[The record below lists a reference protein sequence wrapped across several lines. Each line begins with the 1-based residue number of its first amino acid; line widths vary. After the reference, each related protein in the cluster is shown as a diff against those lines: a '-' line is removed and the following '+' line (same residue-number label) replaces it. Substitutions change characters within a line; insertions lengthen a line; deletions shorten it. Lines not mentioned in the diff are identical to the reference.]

1 MKVVFVSLI
10 FLFLFVS
17 NSFSQN
23 DTLKGVSQPSDTL
36 TKMEAMM
43 IKGENL
49 FKILPVPIF
58 AYTSE
63 TGLVMGLAKYNLI
76 DMVKSDTVSDASS
89 FSELATISTEGQY
102 KFVFSS
108 NILLKENKIN
118 LIGQVA
124 FINFPY
130 FFLGVGNSPSK
141 EDVESITTQSIEFR
155 NTFLYALDKKKTLY
169 IGIDQEYKNFV
180 QVKHEDSSF
189 LVLNDYPGLEGG
201 VASGLGLSIL
211 YNTRDN
217 RYNPSKGMYVYAGMK
232 VFDESIFSH
241 YNYNAFTLDIRKFFN
256 PWYKHVFAVQATTE
270 SAIGNT
276 PFYSLALLGGESKM
290 RGYYKGA
297 LRDQVLVDA
306 QIEYRMPIWNI
317 FGITGFLS
325 AGRVAADYQS
335 LDLAELRYAGG
346 IGFRIMVDKKNK
358 ANLRFDL
365 GYGQKGATTFSIGFT
380 EAF

>member
-1 MKVVFVSLI
+1 MNSIKITL
-10 FLFLFVS
+10 LFLVLSFCSFGQSDSS
-17 NSFSQN
+17 NVDNST
-23 DTLKGVSQPSDTL
+23 DTLS
-36 TKMEAMM
+36 KMERMM
-43 IKGENL
+43 VKGENL

-76 DMVKSDTVSDASS
+76 DMVKSDSISDASS

-130 FFLGVGNSPSK
+130 FFLGVGNDPSK
-141 EDVESITTQSIEFR
+141 NDVESITTQSFEFK

-169 IGIDQEYKNFV
+169 IGIDQEYKNFIQV
-180 QVKHEDSSF
+180 QHEDSSF
-189 LVLNDYPGLEGG
+189 LVENEYPGIDGG
-201 VASGLGLSIL
+201 VTSGLGLSLI

-217 RYNPSKGMYVYAGMK
+217 RYNPSKGMYIYAGMK
-232 VFDESIFSH
+232 VFDESIFSN
-241 YNYNAFTLDIRKFFN
+241 YNYNAFTLDVRKFYN
-256 PWYKHVFAVQATTE
+256 PWFKHVFAIQATTE
-270 SAIGNT
+270 SAIGQT
-276 PFYSLALLGGESKM
+276 PFYSLAQLGGESRM

-297 LRDQVLVDA
+297 LRDQVLIDA
-306 QIEYRMPIWNI
+306 QVEYRMPIWKI

-325 AGRVAADYQS
+325 TGRVAADYQS
-335 LDLAELRYAGG
+335 LDLADLRYAGG
-346 IGFRIMVDKKNK
+346 IGLRIMVDKKNK

-365 GYGQKGATTFSIGFT
+365 GYGERGATTFSIGFT

>member
-1 MKVVFVSLI
+1 MNSIKITL
-10 FLFLFVS
+10 LFLVLSFCSFGQSDSS
-17 NSFSQN
+17 NVDNST
-23 DTLKGVSQPSDTL
+23 DTLS
-36 TKMEAMM
+36 KMERMM
-43 IKGENL
+43 VKGENL

-76 DMVKSDTVSDASS
+76 DMVKSDSISDASS

-130 FFLGVGNSPSK
+130 FFLGVGNDPSK
-141 EDVESITTQSIEFR
+141 NDVESITTQSFEFK

-169 IGIDQEYKNFV
+169 IGIDQEYKNFIQV
-180 QVKHEDSSF
+180 QHEDSSF
-189 LVLNDYPGLEGG
+189 LVENEYPGIDGG
-201 VASGLGLSIL
+201 VTSGLGLSLI

-217 RYNPSKGMYVYAGMK
+217 RYNPSKGMYIYAGMK
-232 VFDESIFSH
+232 VFDESIFSN
-241 YNYNAFTLDIRKFFN
+241 YNYNAFTLDVRKFYN
-256 PWYKHVFAVQATTE
+256 PWFKHVFAIQATTE
-270 SAIGNT
+270 SAIGQT
-276 PFYSLALLGGESKM
+276 PFYSLAQLGGESRM

-297 LRDQVLVDA
+297 LRDQVLIDA
-306 QIEYRMPIWNI
+306 QVEYRMPIWKI

-335 LDLAELRYAGG
+335 LDLADLRYAGG
-346 IGFRIMVDKKNK
+346 IGLRIMVDKKNK

-365 GYGQKGATTFSIGFT
+365 GYGERGATTFSIGFT